1 MQINENNYFSLIQ
14 KLIDLD
20 ILFGYDDCMPE
31 NIKLESIKIARSD
44 IRKALTEEILKD
56 YQKMRNDDFWAA
68 NNDYLQLELKYD
80 N

>member
-1 MQINENNYFSLIQ
+1 MQVDENKYYFLIQ

-31 NIKLESIKIARSD
+31 SIKLESIKIARSD

-56 YQKMRNDDFWAA
+56 YQQMRNDDFWAA
-68 NNDYLQLELKYD
+68 NNDYLQLEL
-80 N
+80 NL